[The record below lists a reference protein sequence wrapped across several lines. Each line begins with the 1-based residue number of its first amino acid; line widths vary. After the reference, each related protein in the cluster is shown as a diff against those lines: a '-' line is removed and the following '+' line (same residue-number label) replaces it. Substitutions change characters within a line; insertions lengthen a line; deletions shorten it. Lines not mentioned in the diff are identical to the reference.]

1 MVEIQWLKV
10 EIKWLKANKLS
21 LNAKKTEL
29 MVFHPNTKKLMKA
42 LNSNLME
49 KDYFTLTRLSIYAS
63 C

>member
-10 EIKWLKANKLS
+10 EIKSLKANKLS
-21 LNAKKTEL
+21 LNVKKTEL
-29 MVFHPNTKKLMKA
+29 MIFHPNTKKLMKV

-49 KDYFTLTRLSIYAS
+49 KDDFPLTWLSIYAS